1 MSGVAGVSRV
11 ARTGTIGPMDH
22 RWVDQDGA
30 AQGGAYQGGADQDG
44 DVQLALLEGPEP
56 VWRLDDHTREVGRQ
70 GVAAARAVLRRSI
83 ASDPGTDAETSQ
95 AA

>member
-1 MSGVAGVSRV
+1 
-11 ARTGTIGPMDH
+11 MDH
-22 RWVDQDGA
+22 RWVDQ
-30 AQGGAYQGGADQDG
+30 GGTAQGGADQDG

-70 GVAAARAVLRRSI
+70 GVAAARAVLRRSL
-83 ASDPGTDAETSQ
+83 ASDSGTDAETSQ